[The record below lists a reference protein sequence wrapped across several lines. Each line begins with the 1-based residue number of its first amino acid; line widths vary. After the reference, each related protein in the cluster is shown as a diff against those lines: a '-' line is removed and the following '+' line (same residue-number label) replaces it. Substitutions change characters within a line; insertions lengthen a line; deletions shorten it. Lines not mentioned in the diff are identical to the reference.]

1 MVGPSPNGWL
11 WASHGFLF
19 VFHGAKCS
27 SQSRQKKNGK
37 YLQNCANVSKD
48 MKRIFPAKHHT
59 SKAPQIYPKEKLDSS
74 NDAGKRYLASR
85 T

>member
-1 MVGPSPNGWL
+1 MVMVGPPPMDGYG
-11 WASHGFLF
+11 HPM
-19 VFHGAKCS
+19 VFICFPWCKMFKSKSA
-27 SQSRQKKNGK
+27 KKNGK

-48 MKRIFPAKHHT
+48 MNAFSCKHHT